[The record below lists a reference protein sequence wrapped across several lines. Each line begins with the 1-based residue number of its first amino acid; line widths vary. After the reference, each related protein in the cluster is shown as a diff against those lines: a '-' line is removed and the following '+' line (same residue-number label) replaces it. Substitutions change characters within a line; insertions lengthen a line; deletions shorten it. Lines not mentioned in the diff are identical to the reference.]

1 MQCSLS
7 LREAY
12 HFIAQAG
19 DIIFIFIGR
28 LDNNGDNPFANVGK
42 QLVQYRGIFFGRHSV
57 WSVLEAKI
65 DLEAV
70 AKKTALKC
78 GGPEDSHWNWRCRL
92 ILISNISPLFQKNP
106 GQ

>member
-57 WSVLEAKI
+57 WSVLEV

-70 AKKTALKC
+70 AKKTPLKR
-78 GGPEDSHWNWRCRL
+78 GGPGDSHWNWRCRL